1 MTPSAIL
8 NQPDDELWRRAV
20 RCFEIR
26 DWWMAHELLEVLW
39 KRHPGTEAA
48 QLYQGLLQ
56 AAVSLHHF
64 GNGNFS
70 GARQLARSA
79 LALLAQLPDDGMGL
93 RIGAFRDAFDAVT
106 RPLFDYQTPVKPLSP
121 DDIPVL

>member
-1 MTPSAIL
+1 MQSL
-8 NQPDDELWRRAV
+8 PDDELWRRAV

-26 DWWMAHELLEVLW
+26 DWWMVHEILEVLW

-48 QLYQGLLQ
+48 RLYQGLLQ

-79 LALLAQLPDDGMGL
+79 LELLAQVPGDGMGL
-93 RIGAFRDAFDAVT
+93 RVAAFRDAFGAVT
-106 RPLFDYQTPVKPLSP
+106 KPLFDYETPVKPLSP
-121 DDIPVL
+121 TDIPDL